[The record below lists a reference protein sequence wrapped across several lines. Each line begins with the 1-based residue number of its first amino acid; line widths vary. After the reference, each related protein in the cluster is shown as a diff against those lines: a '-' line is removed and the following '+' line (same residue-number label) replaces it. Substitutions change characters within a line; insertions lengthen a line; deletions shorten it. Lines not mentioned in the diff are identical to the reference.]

1 MVTSWKITAL
11 ESIQWGGAHYR
22 ILESSRAHRIRQYL
36 ENRPQKRAASL
47 LDQLQDKKFI
57 EKLEA
62 GHFSFV
68 ILNDL
73 EFIGV
78 PDIEL
83 AASRSRTPVIVDLH
97 EFFPDTGDG
106 FMWQLLHGRY
116 YKFLLK
122 KLQTYNAY
130 KLITVSDD
138 IAGLYFDE
146 FGLTSSVI
154 MNVPELELPD
164 EGMTKTA
171 VGSTVKLIHHGIWNP
186 RRGILRLIRSMALV
200 DHDKTLTLM
209 LVASP
214 IVKRLLRKYI
224 LVLGLKNR
232 VSLIEPASFHEIV
245 PTLQNFDVEI
255 IFYHPPH
262 SKNEYYSLPNKF
274 FEAIAAQ
281 LAIVVGRSPS
291 MAKIVTEHDIGIVV
305 EGWSH
310 EDLAMTINSINQD
323 KLGGYRKNLI
333 KASGILRSS
342 EMKRRFLDICDAAH
356 QEAVESRGIAK

>member
-1 MVTSWKITAL
+1 M
-11 ESIQWGGAHYR
+11 
-22 ILESSRAHRIRQYL
+22 
-36 ENRPQKRAASL
+36 
-47 LDQLQDKKFI
+47 
-57 EKLEA
+57 
-62 GHFSFV
+62 
-68 ILNDL
+68 
-73 EFIGV
+73 

-83 AASRSRTPVIVDLH
+83 AASRSQTPVIVDLH

-106 FMWQLLHGRY
+106 FIWQLLHGGY
-116 YKFLLK
+116 YKSLLK

-130 KLITVSDD
+130 NFITVSDD

-146 FGLTSSVI
+146 FGLTFSVI
-154 MNVPELELPD
+154 MNVPELELSD
-164 EGMTKTA
+164 EGMTKTSD
-171 VGSTVKLIHHGIWNP
+171 GSTVKLIHHGIWNP
-186 RRGILRLIRSMALV
+186 RRGILRLIRSMASV

-209 LVASP
+209 LVVSP
-214 IVKRLLRKYI
+214 MVSRFLRKYI

-291 MAKIVTEHDIGIVV
+291 MAKIVIEHDIGLVV
-305 EGWSH
+305 DGWSH
-310 EDLAMTINSINQD
+310 LDLAKAINSINRD
-323 KLGGYRKNLI
+323 KLRDFRKNSI

-342 EMKRRFLDICDAAH
+342 EMKRRFLNICDSAH
-356 QEAVESRGIAK
+356 QEAVENRRIAE